1 MLGVSLLLA
10 LAIGRSAEEPTEVR
24 ARSLLLKLTLQEK
37 VELLAGVDGFYTRS
51 VPRLGIPRLKMSDGP
66 VGVRNYGPTVAYP
79 AGACLAATF
88 NSGLAERMGVALG
101 DDARARG
108 VHVLLGPGVNIMRV
122 PQNGRNFEY
131 FGEDP
136 FLAGKLAAAYIRGVQ
151 SQGVVATVKHY
162 AANNQEIER
171 GSIDVRCEE
180 RTLRELYLPAFE
192 MAVKE
197 GKVWAVMNAYNRLN
211 GPYCTAND
219 WLNNKVLK
227 SEWGFPGVVM
237 SDWGATHDAE
247 GALKGGLDLE
257 MPGPNIWRPDVVLR
271 LVREGKVPERTIDD
285 KVARLLRMAVAM
297 GFLDRP
303 QQRAQ
308 TAASLTRNR
317 QTALD
322 VAREGIVLLKNDGG
336 LLPLDRTKVR
346 RVVVMGP
353 NAHPAVTGGGGSSWT
368 QPERSVSLLEGLRAL
383 LGESKVVRIPS
394 PEERFDFS
402 ASLPVRDA
410 RAEIF
415 EGTRLAGQPLAARSW
430 ERIDFDWG
438 ESGPVA
444 DGPKDRFSVR
454 VRARIEPAKT
464 GVYILG
470 TESDDGVA
478 VLLDGKPVIED
489 WSDHGAK
496 RETKKVRLEAG
507 RSYELEIRYYENQGL
522 AVLRFGWWPEPSSYL
537 LADEER
543 LVRGADAVVV
553 AVGFGPRSEGEGW
566 DRPYELPEGQRRAIY
581 EAARLNRNVI
591 VVVNSGAGVETE
603 SWIGR
608 CKGLLQAWYP
618 GQEGGTAL
626 AEILLGIT
634 NPSGKLPSSWER
646 RLSDLPALR
655 NYPGKDGVVRY
666 EEGLN
671 VGYRFFDRGI
681 AKPLFP
687 FGFGLSYTR
696 FDYSDLAVRRQ
707 GDRVS
712 VRFRVKNA
720 GQRLG
725 KEAAQ
730 VYVVPPKGAADRP
743 VKELKGFAKVS
754 LKPGEAAFVS
764 VSLDR
769 RAFERWDT
777 QRGGWVLD
785 PGTYTIWVGGSSADK
800 RLEGRVRLP

>member
-1 MLGVSLLLA
+1 MLGTSLLLA
-10 LAIGRSAEEPTEVR
+10 VSMGFSAQPPADAR
-24 ARSLLLKLTLQEK
+24 ARSLLEQLTLAEK
-37 VELLAGVDGFYTRS
+37 VELLAGVDGFYTRA

-66 VGVRNYGPTVAYP
+66 VGVRNYGPAVAYP

-88 NSGLAERMGVALG
+88 DTSLAERMGVALG

-108 VHVLLGPGVNIMRV
+108 VHVLLGPGVNILRV

-136 FLAGKLAAAYIRGVQ
+136 FLAGKIAVAYIRGVQ

-171 GSIDVRCEE
+171 GTIDVRCDE

-211 GPYCTAND
+211 GPYCTASD

-247 GALKGGLDLE
+247 GALTGGLDLE
-257 MPGPNIWRPDVVLR
+257 MPGPDIWKPDVVQR

-303 QQRAQ
+303 QERPQP
-308 TAASLTRNR
+308 AASLNRNR

-322 VAREGIVLLKNDGG
+322 VAREGIVLLKNEGG
-336 LLPLDRTKVR
+336 VLPLDRKKVR

-368 QPERSVSLLEGLRAL
+368 APERSVSLLDGLRAF
-383 LGESKVVRIPS
+383 LGEEKVVRIAPIGD
-394 PEERFDFS
+394 RFAFS
-402 ASLPVRDA
+402 TSLPVRGA
-410 RAEIF
+410 RAEVF
-415 EGTRLAGQPLAARSW
+415 EGTRLGGQPLATQPW
-430 ERIDFDWG
+430 NRIDFDWG
-438 ESGPVA
+438 ANGPLEN
-444 DGPKDRFSVR
+444 GPKDRFSVR
-454 VRARIEPAKT
+454 IRARIEPATT
-464 GVYILG
+464 GFYILG

-478 VLLDGKPVIED
+478 VLLDGRPVIQD
-489 WSDHGAK
+489 WSDHGVQ
-496 RETKKVRLEAG
+496 RDTRRVRLEAG

-522 AVLRFGWWPEPSSYL
+522 AVLRFGWWPEPVSGL
-537 LADEER
+537 PAEEER

-553 AVGFGPRSEGEGW
+553 AVGFGPKSEGEGW
-566 DRPYELPEGQRRAIY
+566 DRAYELPDSQRRTIL

-591 VVVNSGAGVETE
+591 VVLNAGAGVETE
-603 SWIGR
+603 SWLSR
-608 CKGLLQAWYP
+608 CRGLLQAWYP

-626 AEILLGIT
+626 AEILLGVT
-634 NPSGKLPSSWER
+634 NPSGKLPFSWER
-646 RLSDLPALR
+646 RLSDLPAMR

-681 AKPLFP
+681 AKPLYP

-696 FDYSDLAVRRQ
+696 FDYSDLSVRRQ
-707 GDRVS
+707 GERVA
-712 VRFRVKNA
+712 VRFRLRNA
-720 GQRLG
+720 GPRPG

-730 VYVVPPKGAADRP
+730 VYVLPPKGTKDRP

-754 LKPGEAAFVS
+754 LKPGEATLVS

-769 RAFERWDT
+769 RSFERWDT
-777 QRGGWVLD
+777 KGGGWVLD
-785 PGTYTIWVGGSSADK
+785 PGIYTIRVGGSSADK
-800 RLEGRVRLP
+800 RLEAQIRLP